1 MSCEPILNALKQC
14 LLASDCVTKE
24 GRLPSDCMKNHALEL
39 PEECQLLRLSMFEC
53 KRSMVSDIGHLENA
67 LTVEGTS

>member
-24 GRLPSDCMKNHALEL
+24 GHLPSDCAKNHMNEL

-53 KRSMVSDIGHLENA
+53 KRSMVRIVSWDDQFIAHWM
-67 LTVEGTS
+67 